1 MAWRRVAAA
10 AAALATCSA
19 LAVPPAV
26 DLFVAGEP
34 PDVAV
39 YRIPALVRTSRG
51 TLVAIAEARTTLT
64 SDCDYKWL
72 AFRRSTDNG
81 TTWSDVAE
89 LWGKNLTHGSGAGN
103 PAVVFDNV
111 TGHIILHGSVND
123 PSHCSPSLW
132 NFQLDD
138 GGSDGAVWGG
148 LRNITADIVP
158 YVGATPGP
166 GTGTQLGP
174 DSPAP
179 GRLIIAAHY
188 GA

>member
-1 MAWRRVAAA
+1 MAWRPVAVAAA
-10 AAALATCSA
+10 AVVTCSA
-19 LAVPPAV
+19 LSVPPAL

-148 LRNITADIVP
+148 LRNITADIFP
-158 YVGATPGP
+158 YAGATPGP